1 MEKAIQHHEFYRQG
15 YSDGYIEGLNKA
27 LEYYKGQIIN
37 KPTEI
42 IISKEAL
49 TDIICKGKCYLYNTK
64 YCKPDDLALYDATT
78 CKSFHTEE
86 SFKAMNKLL

>member
-1 MEKAIQHHEFYRQG
+1 MIILKP
-15 YSDGYIEGLNKA
+15 YSFGKVSKIKLLWWNI
-27 LEYYKGQIIN
+27 EYYKDQIIN

-49 TDIICKGKCYLYNTK
+49 TDIICNGKCHLYNTK
-64 YCKPDDLALYDATT
+64 YCKPDDLALYDATI
-78 CKSFHTEE
+78 CKSFHKEE